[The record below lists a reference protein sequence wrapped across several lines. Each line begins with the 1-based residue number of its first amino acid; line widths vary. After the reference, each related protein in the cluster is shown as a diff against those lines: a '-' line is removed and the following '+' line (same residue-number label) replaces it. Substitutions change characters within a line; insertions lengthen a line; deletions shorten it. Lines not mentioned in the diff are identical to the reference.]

1 MEHELLTVKEVAAYL
16 RVSGMTVIRMI
27 KAGRLEAIRP
37 GRAWRVKAASVHALD
52 SNSPKEGD

>member
-27 KAGRLEAIRP
+27 KAGRLEAVRP
-37 GRAWRVKAASVHALD
+37 GRAWRIKAASLYALD
-52 SNSPKEGD
+52 GDSPKGGN

>member
-37 GRAWRVKAASVHALD
+37 GRAWRVRAKSLYALD
-52 SNSPKEGD
+52 GDSPKEGD